1 MTSRA
6 ASVSRGRRSAAPHRG
21 NRGRRAAIRRRRIG
35 ALLVALPVLAILAV
49 VISPLFTQAVKEIA
63 LPLRHED
70 IIRQQAREKG
80 LDPAL
85 VAGVIYTESRFSD
98 RTSAA
103 GARGMMQLL
112 PSTAQ
117 FIADKSGGTRFTLR
131 DLSTPQ
137 VNIAYGTWYLRY
149 LMKKYGENETLA
161 IAAYN
166 GGEANVDRWLV
177 RAAQDG
183 RDLQPSDI
191 PFAETRA
198 YVDRVFSARDRYR
211 KQYKREL
218 GL

>member
-6 ASVSRGRRSAAPHRG
+6 ATASGARRSAPPRS
-21 NRGRRAAIRRRRIG
+21 NRQRRAAVRRRRLG
-35 ALLVALPVLAILAV
+35 ALLIALPVLAILAV
-49 VISPLFTQAVKEIA
+49 VVSPLFSHAVKEIA

-117 FIADKSGGTRFTLR
+117 FIAQRSGGTAF
-131 DLSTPQ
+131 
-137 VNIAYGTWYLRY
+137 
-149 LMKKYGENETLA
+149 
-161 IAAYN
+161 
-166 GGEANVDRWLV
+166 
-177 RAAQDG
+177 
-183 RDLQPSDI
+183 
-191 PFAETRA
+191 
-198 YVDRVFSARDRYR
+198 
-211 KQYKREL
+211 
-218 GL
+218 

>member
-1 MTSRA
+1 M
-6 ASVSRGRRSAAPHRG
+6 V
-21 NRGRRAAIRRRRIG
+21 
-35 ALLVALPVLAILAV
+35 
-49 VISPLFTQAVKEIA
+49 SPLFSDAVKEIT

-98 RTSAA
+98 RTSSA

-117 FIADKSGGTRFTLR
+117 FIAQKSGGTAFELR

-149 LMKKYGENETLA
+149 LMRKYGGNEVLA
-161 IAAYN
+161 VAAYN

-177 RAAQDG
+177 KAARQG
-183 RDLQPSDI
+183 KDLQTADI
-191 PFAETRA
+191 PFPETRA
-198 YVDRVFSARDRYR
+198 YVDKVLSARDRYR
-211 KQYKREL
+211 RQYKTEL

>member
-6 ASVSRGRRSAAPHRG
+6 ASVSRGRREST
-21 NRGRRAAIRRRRIG
+21 RRNYRTRRAIRRRRLG
-35 ALLVALPVLAILAV
+35 ALLLALPALALIAVLV
-49 VISPLFTQAVKEIA
+49 SPLFSHAVREIT
-63 LPLRHED
+63 LPLSHED
-70 IIRQQAREKG
+70 IIRQQSREKG

-117 FIADKSGGTRFTLR
+117 FIAQRSGGTAFELR

-149 LMKKYGENETLA
+149 LMRKYGDNDVLTV
-161 IAAYN
+161 AAYN
-166 GGEANVDRWLV
+166 GGEANVDRWLIK
-177 RAAQDG
+177 AARQG
-183 RDLQPSDI
+183 KALKAADI
-191 PFAETRA
+191 PFPETRA
-198 YVDRVFSARDRYR
+198 YVDKVLGARDRYR
-211 KQYKREL
+211 QQYKREL